1 MNYWGLDVHKK
12 VVQAVA
18 LGEDGSVRRRLRFP
32 CTREALR
39 LFAER
44 ELAPDDRMALE
55 ATTNT
60 WAVADLLQPHVAEI
74 VVSNPMRTRAIAE
87 AKIKTDRVDALVL
100 AQLLRSD
107 FLPKV
112 WIPDVAT
119 RTLRQITSQRAAL
132 VADRTRLKNRI
143 HAILH
148 QRLIEPPVEDLFS
161 KTGRNFLGSVELD
174 ETDRAMLDASLRLL
188 DAVEAEIAQTDK
200 RVAEL
205 AYRGEQARLLMT
217 LPGVDYV
224 VAQTLVA
231 TLGDI
236 TRFPS
241 GDRAASYVGL
251 VPRTHQSAEHCYHG
265 PITKQGRAHARW
277 MLVQAAQH
285 LGSHPGPLGAF
296 FRRLAKKKNRN
307 VAVVATA
314 RKLIV
319 VAWHMLTSNQPYRY
333 ALPSTTQAKLARL
346 RVTATGRRRR
356 GGTPKGAP
364 RPANYG
370 SGIGT
375 RKVPSLREVYAAEG
389 IPEISAAPP
398 GEARAIRRAKASKF
412 VDSIQRS
419 HRKPRLSKAQATKG
433 ETSA

>member
-18 LGEDGSVRRRLRFP
+18 VGEDGSVRKRLRFP
-32 CTREALR
+32 CTRESLH
-39 LFAER
+39 LFAKR
-44 ELAPDDRMALE
+44 ELALQDRLALE

-60 WAVADLLQPHVAEI
+60 WAVAELLEPHVAET

-100 AQLLRSD
+100 AQLLRAG

-112 WIPDVAT
+112 WIPDART
-119 RTLRQITSQRAAL
+119 RTLRQITSHRAAL

-148 QRLIEPPVEDLFS
+148 QRLIEPPVEDLFG
-161 KTGRNFLGSVELD
+161 KAGRAFLGSVTLE
-174 ETDRAMLDASLRLL
+174 EIDRAMLDASLRLL
-188 DAVEAEIAQTDK
+188 DAVESEIARTDK
-200 RVAEL
+200 TVAEL
-205 AYRGEQARLLMT
+205 AHQGEQTRLLMT

-236 TRFPS
+236 TRFAS
-241 GDRAASYVGL
+241 ADRAASYVGL

-285 LGSHPGPLGAF
+285 VGSHPGPLGNF
-296 FRRLAKKKNRN
+296 FRRLARKKNRN

-319 VAWHMLTSNQPYRY
+319 IAWHMLTSNQPYRY

-346 RVTATGRRRR
+346 RVAATGRRRR
-356 GGTPKGAP
+356 GGTAKGAP

-375 RKVPSLREVYAAEG
+375 RKVPCLGEVYAAEG
-389 IPEISAAPP
+389 IPEILPAPP
-398 GEARAIRRAKASKF
+398 GERRAIRMAKASRF
-412 VDSIQRS
+412 VNSIQRS
-419 HRKPRLSKAQATKG
+419 HRNPRASKAQATEG
-433 ETSA
+433 ETGA